1 MLASVL
7 NIVLVASLVI
17 HMVLMVVALRRLWR
31 GENIVDRLL
40 GADITT
46 TLTIAVLVLLAVLN
60 RNSLYLDVALGLAA
74 LGFVATVALAK
85 YIADEQMF

>member
-1 MLASVL
+1 MLTPVL
-7 NIVLVASLVI
+7 NIVLAASLVI

-46 TLTIAVLVLLAVLN
+46 TLTIAVLVLLALLN

-74 LGFVATVALAK
+74 LGFVATIALAK